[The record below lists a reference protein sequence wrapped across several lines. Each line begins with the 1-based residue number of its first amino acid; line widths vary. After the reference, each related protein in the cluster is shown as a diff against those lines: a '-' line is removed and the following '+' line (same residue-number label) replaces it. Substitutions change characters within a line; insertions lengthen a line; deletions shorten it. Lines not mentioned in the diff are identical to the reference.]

1 MGEAREVMDRMTET
15 MMSQDFEALGELYA
29 SDAVAVTPD
38 QGEVRGREQI
48 VQYLKQFID
57 AFPDLQYESL
67 HAHESGNTA
76 IDEGLVVGTNT
87 QPLPMPNG
95 DSLPPTGKQI
105 RVRSVDVSDG
115 RQRCDHRPPLLS
127 TRWSSSANWVCCQ
140 KCRRAPEPHG

>member
-1 MGEAREVMDRMTET
+1 MGEAREVMDRMTEA
-15 MMSQDFEALGELYA
+15 MMSQDFAALGEIYA

-38 QGEVRGREQI
+38 QGEVRGREPI
-48 VQYLKQFID
+48 VQYLKQFIE

-105 RVRSVDVSDG
+105 RIRSVDVVTVDNGAVVS
-115 RQRCDHRPPLLS
+115 HRFYFDQMEFLGQLGLLPDMPP
-127 TRWSSSANWVCCQ
+127 SA
-140 KCRRAPEPHG
+140 

>member
-1 MGEAREVMDRMTET
+1 MGEARQVMDRMTEA
-15 MMSQDFEALGELYA
+15 MMSQDFAALGEIYA

-38 QGEVRGREQI
+38 QGEVRGREPI
-48 VQYLKQFID
+48 VQYLKQFIE

-76 IDEGLVVGTNT
+76 IDEGVVVGTNT

-105 RVRSVDVSDG
+105 RIRSVDVVTVDNGAVIS
-115 RQRCDHRPPLLS
+115 HRFYFDQMEFLGQLGLLPDMPPS
-127 TRWSSSANWVCCQ
+127 
-140 KCRRAPEPHG
+140 P

>member
-1 MGEAREVMDRMTET
+1 MGEAREVMDRMTEA
-15 MMSQDFEALGELYA
+15 MMSQDFEALGEIYA
-29 SDAVAVTPD
+29 SDAVAITPD

-48 VQYLKQFID
+48 VRYLKQFID

-76 IDEGLVVGTNT
+76 IDEGFVVGTNT

-105 RVRSVDVSDG
+105 RVRSVDVATVDNGAVIS
-115 RQRCDHRPPLLS
+115 HRLYFDQMEFLGQLGLLPDMPP
-127 TRWSSSANWVCCQ
+127 SA
-140 KCRRAPEPHG
+140 